1 MIKEMLYAQL
11 PSRGQALLNF
21 ADRKQP
27 KSMPL
32 YEHQLVEKVNGG
44 DNSNLL
50 IHGDCL
56 SACAYLKNNNIK
68 VDLVYI
74 DPPFSSGA
82 NYAKSIFL
90 RDEKTTSLSEAEYSL
105 FEEKMYKDI
114 WKKEDYLNW
123 IYERLIAIREVMSET
138 GSIYVHLDYH
148 IGHYVKILLDE
159 VFGEENFL
167 NEIIWKRTS
176 STGLASKKCG
186 IIHDNIFWYS
196 KSDLYLFN
204 MQFHKYE
211 KDYLKRAKKDETG
224 RLYIPIPTG
233 NPGLR
238 PKLQYTYKGYASHSN
253 GFKWKEETIREYDE
267 KGLLIFP
274 EDKSGRIQFKQYLD
288 EMEGVKLQDL
298 WLDLPSVNPV
308 AIERNDYQTQ
318 KPECLLERIIK
329 ASSNE
334 GMIVADFFT
343 GSGTTCKIANGLNR
357 RFIGSDIGLNAL
369 QKTRDRLANSNA
381 SFNIIKLKDGITLSR
396 QPSDMKKQLIS
407 LIDGWKNAKNLDI
420 EFFDGVIPDVNGTNI
435 YTKFIDPETKL
446 DEQML
451 FSVLNTI
458 YDLKYT
464 DQNFCLIYVHKSLNV
479 DQHLVDSK
487 VKRDK
492 RILGRV
498 TITHIEDFIQ
508 HKSISLFSK
517 DNALITVT
525 PKNNKYEIKIDY
537 YFSPYLKEKIDIYNL
552 STTGKATPVKLNENG
567 HELIESVQF
576 DTTLQDYWVSG
587 VEDKASKRTKIKGVY
602 TLPTNKFR
610 LKIRNIVG
618 DELLIDDYKGEI

>member
-1 MIKEMLYAQL
+1 MNSAGQIIAKNMPLSDTRFTRYLDKWKKLNKKEPNDDDVIYEAK
-11 PSRGQALLNF
+11 GQPVDSVWIMKGL
-21 ADRKQP
+21 DP
-27 KSMPL
+27 KSKENVN
-32 YEHQLVEKVNGG
+32 YE
-44 DNSNLL
+44 
-50 IHGDCL
+50 
-56 SACAYLKNNNIK
+56 
-68 VDLVYI
+68 
-74 DPPFSSGA
+74 
-82 NYAKSIFL
+82 
-90 RDEKTTSLSEAEYSL
+90 
-105 FEEKMYKDI
+105 
-114 WKKEDYLNW
+114 
-123 IYERLIAIREVMSET
+123 
-138 GSIYVHLDYH
+138 
-148 IGHYVKILLDE
+148 
-159 VFGEENFL
+159 
-167 NEIIWKRTS
+167 
-176 STGLASKKCG
+176 
-186 IIHDNIFWYS
+186 
-196 KSDLYLFN
+196 
-204 MQFHKYE
+204 
-211 KDYLKRAKKDETG
+211 
-224 RLYIPIPTG
+224 
-233 NPGLR
+233 
-238 PKLQYTYKGYASHSN
+238 
-253 GFKWKEETIREYDE
+253 
-267 KGLLIFP
+267 
-274 EDKSGRIQFKQYLD
+274 
-288 EMEGVKLQDL
+288 
-298 WLDLPSVNPV
+298 
-308 AIERNDYQTQ
+308 TQ
-318 KPECLLERIIK
+318 KPEFLLDRIIN
-329 ASSNE
+329 ASSKK
-334 GMIVADFFT
+334 GFIVADFFS
-343 GSGTTCKIANGLNR
+343 GSGTTCRVANNLNR
-357 RFIGSDIGLNAL
+357 RFIGSDIGMNAI
-369 QKTRDRLANSNA
+369 QTTRDELVKNKA

-479 DQHLVDSK
+479 DQHFVDSK

-525 PKNNKYEIKIDY
+525 PKNNKYKIKIDY

-576 DTTLQDYWVSG
+576 DTSLHDYWVSD

-618 DELLIDDYKGEI
+618 DELIIDDYKGEI